1 MDNIQGYE
9 LWDGGSIP
17 SGRTNQWRVG
27 TLGVDR
33 FRSPAHLAVGDCSI
47 QLSSSKILRKRG
59 RARFIAT
66 VLKTVGP
73 NGPVSSNLTVS
84 AKLDVDTQ
92 VE

>member
-1 MDNIQGYE
+1 MENTLGYE
-9 LWDGGSIP
+9 LSNGGSIP
-17 SGRTNQWRVG
+17 SGRANQWRVG

-47 QLSSSKILRKRG
+47 QLSSSKSYGNVAERP
-59 RARFIAT
+59 IAS
-66 VLKTVGP
+66 VLKTEGSK
-73 NGPVSSNLTVS
+73 GPVSSNLTVS

>member
-59 RARFIAT
+59 RVAY
-66 VLKTVGP
+66 G
-73 NGPVSSNLTVS
+73 VSLEN
-84 AKLDVDTQ
+84 
-92 VE
+92 